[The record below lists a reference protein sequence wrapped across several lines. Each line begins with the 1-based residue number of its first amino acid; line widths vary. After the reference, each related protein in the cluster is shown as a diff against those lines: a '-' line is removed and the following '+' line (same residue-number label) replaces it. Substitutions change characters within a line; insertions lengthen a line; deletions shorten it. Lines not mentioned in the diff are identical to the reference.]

1 MPDKFI
7 CLLMAKPHPFNYH
20 PSGKKK
26 QIN

>member
-1 MPDKFI
+1 
-7 CLLMAKPHPFNYH
+7 MAKPHPFNYH